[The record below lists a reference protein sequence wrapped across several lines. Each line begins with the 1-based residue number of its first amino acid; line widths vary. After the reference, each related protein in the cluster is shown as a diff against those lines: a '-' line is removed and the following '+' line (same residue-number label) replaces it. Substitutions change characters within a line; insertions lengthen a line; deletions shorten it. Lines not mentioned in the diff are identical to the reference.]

1 MAQFDVFRNPST
13 ATRKHYPY
21 LVDIQSPYLEE
32 LATRIV
38 IPLGKA
44 SLFKN
49 TAMKGLTPEVTF
61 YGEALLLLTPQ
72 ISSIAKKQL
81 KEPVGSIAHLR
92 DEISSA
98 LDFAILGI

>member
-1 MAQFDVFRNPST
+1 MAQFDVFKNPST

-21 LVDIQSPYLEE
+21 FADIQSPYLET

-44 SLFKN
+44 SSFKN

-61 YGEALLLLTPQ
+61 HDEALLLLTPQ
-72 ISSIAKKQL
+72 ISAIPTNQL
-81 KEPVGSIAHLR
+81 KETIGSIAHMR
-92 DEISSA
+92 DEIIGA
-98 LDFAILGI
+98 LDFAILGL

>member
-13 ATRKHYPY
+13 TTGRHYPY
-21 LVDIQSPYLEE
+21 LVDIQSAYLEE

-44 SLFKN
+44 SLFRN

-61 YGEALLLLTPQ
+61 HDEELLLLTPQ
-72 ISSIAKKQL
+72 ISSISRKQL
-81 KEPVGSIAHLR
+81 RKPIGSIPHLR
-92 DEISSA
+92 DELANA
-98 LDFAILGI
+98 LDFAIFGI